1 MSVGRKLGGPK
12 TGGRQKGTP
21 NKRTQ
26 EREAAVQ
33 DAARKLETLIPNAFE
48 GDSHA
53 FLVSVYKDPA
63 HPIERRLD
71 AAKAAIPYERPRLS
85 TTELNGTL
93 GLRTH
98 EDYVKE
104 MQELGNRAAE
114 AEALLAAEPQSQWAE
129 PSKTHH

>member
-1 MSVGRKLGGPK
+1 MPVPK
-12 TGGRQKGTP
+12 GQRFGGRQKGTP

-33 DAARKLETLIPNAFE
+33 EAARKLEALIPNAFE

-53 FLVSVYKDPA
+53 FLVSVYKDPT

-71 AAKAAIPYERPRLS
+71 AAKAALPFERPRLAVTEHS
-85 TTELNGTL
+85 GNLSITHEEALKELN
-93 GLRTH
+93 
-98 EDYVKE
+98 
-104 MQELGNRAAE
+104 AAMNENLIKLQATPIE
-114 AEALLAAEPQSQWAE
+114 AATSGE

>member
-1 MSVGRKLGGPK
+1 VGTRTGNPRGRPK
-12 TGGRQKGTP
+12 GAK

-26 EREAAVQ
+26 EREAATQ
-33 DAARKLETLIPNAFE
+33 EAARKLEAVIPNAFQ

-85 TTELNGTL
+85 TTELNGTV
-93 GLRTH
+93 GIKTH
-98 EDYVKE
+98 E
-104 MQELGNRAAE
+104 
-114 AEALLAAEPQSQWAE
+114 EALRELIKAVDKSQGEMVSVSEE
-129 PSKTHH
+129 PSPVRH

>member
-1 MSVGRKLGGPK
+1 MSGGGSKPGERR
-12 TGGRQKGTP
+12 GGRERGTP

-33 DAARKLETLIPNAFE
+33 EAARKLEAVIPNAFE

-53 FLVSVYKDPA
+53 FLVSIYKDPA

-85 TTELNGTL
+85 TTELSGTL
-93 GLRTH
+93 GIKSHEEALR
-98 EDYVKE
+98 DL
-104 MQELGNRAAE
+104 MAE
-114 AEALLAAEPQSQWAE
+114 ASEALLAVDADAGPTG
-129 PSKTHH
+129 PSKVRH

>member
-1 MSVGRKLGGPK
+1 MMGRKPGGPK

-26 EREAAVQ
+26 EREAAM
-33 DAARKLETLIPNAFE
+33 RKVAQKITATIPNAFK

-53 FLVSVYKDPA
+53 FLVSIYKDPA

-85 TTELNGTL
+85 TTEFSGTL
-93 GLRTH
+93 GIKSHEEALR
-98 EDYVKE
+98 DL
-104 MQELGNRAAE
+104 MAGAAE
-114 AEALLAAEPQSQWAE
+114 AEPLLAAEVGSDLSE
-129 PSKTHH
+129 PSKARH